1 MTLIAAT
8 VLLLTVLAG
17 CWRVWR
23 GPTIADRLLALQIF
37 GTTGIAVLMLLAQRF
52 GRPDLLEVALIL
64 ALLAAVLPVA
74 MVQLARGVEGSG
86 D

>member
-1 MTLIAAT
+1 MLVAA

-23 GPTIADRLLALQIF
+23 GPTVADRLLALQIF
-37 GTTGIAVLMLLAQRF
+37 GTTGIAVLMLLADWAGQ
-52 GRPDLLEVALIL
+52 PALLEGALIL

-74 MVQLARGVEGSG
+74 LVQLLRKRGPEN

>member
-1 MTLIAAT
+1 MTLVAAA

-37 GTTGIAVLMLLAQRF
+37 GTTGIAVLMLLAYRF
-52 GRPDLLEVALIL
+52 GRPDLLEAALIL

-74 MVQLARGVEGSG
+74 LAQLARAGEGW
-86 D
+86 DD

>member
-1 MTLIAAT
+1 MTLVAAA

-37 GTTGIAVLMLLAQRF
+37 GTTGIAVLMLLAHRF
-52 GRPDLLEVALIL
+52 GRPDLLEAALIL

-74 MVQLARGVEGSG
+74 LAQLARDGEGW
-86 D
+86 DD